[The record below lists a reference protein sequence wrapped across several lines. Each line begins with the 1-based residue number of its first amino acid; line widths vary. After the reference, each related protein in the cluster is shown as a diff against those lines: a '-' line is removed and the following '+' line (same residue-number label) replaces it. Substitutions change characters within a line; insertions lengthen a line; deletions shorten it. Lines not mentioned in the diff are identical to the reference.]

1 MRTRLA
7 HLRERS
13 TSGGWIDFAVFDA
26 KSTTGS
32 NAELLASLT
41 VHARRSGLKV
51 DQAALAYWEG
61 GRVRFYGSKPLVE
74 FLSRSGVPAWTHEI
88 DT

>member
-1 MRTRLA
+1 MRISFA

-13 TSGGWIDFAVFDA
+13 TSGGWIDFVVFDA

-32 NAELLASLT
+32 NETLLASLT
-41 VHARRSGLKV
+41 MRARQSGLKV
-51 DQAALAYWEG
+51 DQAALAYVEG
-61 GRVRFYGSKPLVE
+61 GRIRFYGSTPLVD
-74 FLSRSGVPAWTHEI
+74 FLSRNGVPAWTHQL